1 MSAYGVKSAKA
12 VYYHIGM
19 KVRND
24 NIRNIAIIAHVDH
37 GKTTLV
43 DALFK
48 QSGLV
53 GKGMDGVRIMDSGA
67 IEKERGI
74 TINAKNCAIHWKG
87 VKINIIDTP
96 GHADFG
102 GEVERGLSM
111 VDGAI
116 LLVDAAEGPL
126 PQTRFVLEKALK
138 QSLPLIVVI
147 NKIDRKDAR
156 PDDVLNEVYDLLL
169 ELSPDERMLEVP
181 VFYANG
187 REGTCGKS
195 LDDIKSNL
203 HELLDAIISDIPAP
217 EYDDT
222 EPFQMLVSDLSYSDF
237 LGRLA
242 IGKVMNGSAETNDT
256 LVCVKENSVEQLR
269 VTRIQAYD
277 GPQFVDCPKADSG
290 DIIVL
295 AGVNDVSIGD
305 TICTKEEVKALPR
318 IEVDEPTVSMLF
330 SKNISPLAG
339 KEGNAATSA
348 KIWERLQ
355 KEALRNVS
363 IRIERN
369 PDDTFTVKG
378 RGEFQMAIIA
388 EEMRRE
394 GFEFCV
400 GRPHVIFHVDSEGRK
415 TEPVEVLM
423 IDCPEEYSGTVMEKL
438 GRRKAVMSDIT
449 YTEGGRVKIRFDI
462 PARGLIGF
470 RDEFLTDT
478 KGFGIMNS
486 YLKGYEPYKGDF
498 PERLT
503 GSLVSDRAGTAVA
516 YGIWELEDR
525 GRFFI
530 VPGDP
535 VYEGE
540 IVGERNKD
548 MDLMLNP
555 TKTKKLT
562 NLRAS
567 GHDEAVTLTPVSK
580 PTLEQAIQFIKDDE
594 LVEVTPLSIRMCK
607 KILNT
612 QNRKIFESRGSIPSY
627 LLNK

>member
-1 MSAYGVKSAKA
+1 
-12 VYYHIGM
+12 M

>member
-1 MSAYGVKSAKA
+1 
-12 VYYHIGM
+12 M

-277 GPQFVDCPKADSG
+277 GPQFVDYPKADSG

>member
-1 MSAYGVKSAKA
+1 MLTE
-12 VYYHIGM
+12 
-19 KVRND
+19 NE

-48 QSGLV
+48 QSGLQM
-53 GKGMDGVRIMDSGA
+53 KGNGERVMDSGA
-67 IEKERGI
+67 IERERGI
-74 TINAKNCAIHWKG
+74 TISAKNCAIHWKG

-111 VDGAI
+111 VDGAV

-126 PQTRFVLEKALK
+126 PQTRFVLEKALQK
-138 QSLPLIVVI
+138 NLPLIVVI
-147 NKIDRKDAR
+147 NKIDRQDAR
-156 PDDVLNEVYDLLL
+156 PEEVLNEVYDLLL
-169 ELSPDERMLEVP
+169 ELCPDERMLEVP

-187 REGTCGKS
+187 REGVCGLS
-195 LDDIKSNL
+195 LDDIKPNL
-203 HELLDAIISDIPAP
+203 HQLLDSILESIPAP
-217 EYDDT
+217 VYDDG

-242 IGKVMNGSAETNDT
+242 VGKIQNGHVATNEQ
-256 LVCVKENSVEQLR
+256 LVCVKEGGAEPLR
-269 VTRIQAYD
+269 VTRLHAYD
-277 GPQFVDCPKADSG
+277 GPVFSEVDEASAG

-305 TICTKEEVKALPR
+305 TICTKQQVKALPR

-330 SKNISPLAG
+330 SKNVSPLAG
-339 KEGNAATSA
+339 TEGKAVTSA

-363 IRIERN
+363 IKLEKN

-388 EEMRRE
+388 EQMRRE

-400 GRPHVIFHVDSEGRK
+400 GRPKVIFKKNGKGEK
-415 TEPVEVLM
+415 TEPIEFLQ
-423 IDCPEEYSGTVMEKL
+423 IDCPEDYSGTVMEKL
-438 GRRKAVMSDIT
+438 GKRRAIMSDIT
-449 YTEGGRVKIRFDI
+449 YTAGGRVKMRFEI
-462 PARGLIGF
+462 PSRGLIGF

-478 KGFGIMNS
+478 KGFGIMNT
-486 YLKGYEPYKGDF
+486 YMKGYEAYRGDF
-498 PERLT
+498 PDRLS
-503 GSLVSDRAGTAVA
+503 GSLISDRAGNAVA
-516 YGIWELEDR
+516 YGLWELEDR

-535 VYEGE
+535 VYEGQV
-540 IVGERNKD
+540 VGERNKEG
-548 MDLMLNP
+548 DLMLNP
-555 TKTKKLT
+555 TRTKKLT
-562 NLRAS
+562 NLRAA
-567 GHDEAVTLTPVSK
+567 GKDEAVTLTPVVK
-580 PTLEQAIQFIKDDE
+580 PSLEQAIQFIKDDE
-594 LVEVTPLSIRMCK
+594 LVEITPLSIRMCK
-607 KILNT
+607 KVLDT
-612 QNRKIFESRGSIPSY
+612 QQRKILYSRGEIPSF
-627 LLNK
+627 LLK

>member
-1 MSAYGVKSAKA
+1 MIK
-12 VYYHIGM
+12 
-19 KVRND
+19 RNE

-53 GKGMDGVRIMDSGA
+53 GKGLDVDRVMDSGE
-67 IEKERGI
+67 IERERGI
-74 TINAKNCAIHWKG
+74 TINAKNCAIRWKG

-138 QSLPLIVVI
+138 KKLSIIVVI
-147 NKIDRKDAR
+147 NKIDRPDAR
-156 PDDVLNEVYDLLL
+156 AEEVLDEVYDLLL
-169 ELSPDERMLEVP
+169 ELGEDESLLDVP

-187 REGTCGKS
+187 RSGKCGKK
-195 LDDIKSNL
+195 LDEIKDNL
-203 HELLDAIISDIPAP
+203 YELLDAIIEEIPAP
-217 EYDDT
+217 SYDDS
-222 EPFQMLVSDLSYSDF
+222 EPFQMLVSDLSYSEF

-242 IGKVMNGSAETNDT
+242 IGKVINGTANTNDI
-256 LVCVKENSVEQLR
+256 LVCVKEDRTEQLR
-269 VTRIQAYD
+269 VTRLQAYD
-277 GPQFVDCPKADSG
+277 GPKFKDTDKVESG

-295 AGVNDVSIGD
+295 SGVNDVSIGD
-305 TICTKEEVKALPR
+305 TICTKEELKALER
-318 IEVDEPTVSMLF
+318 ITVDEPTVSMLF

-339 KEGNAATSA
+339 KEGKIVTSA

-363 IRIERN
+363 IRIEKN
-369 PDDTFTVKG
+369 ADDTFTVKG
-378 RGEFQMAIIA
+378 RGEFQMAIII
-388 EEMRRE
+388 EQMRRE
-394 GFEFCV
+394 GFELCV
-400 GRPHVIFHVDSEGRK
+400 GRPKIIFHQDENGNK
-415 TEPVEVLM
+415 TEPVEILY
-423 IDCPEEYSGTVMEKL
+423 IDCPEDSSGVVMEKL
-438 GRRKAVMSDIT
+438 GRKKGKVLDIS
-449 YTEGGRVKIRFDI
+449 YPGNGRVKMRFEI
-462 PARGLIGF
+462 PSRGLIGY

-478 KGFGIMNS
+478 KGFGIMSS
-486 YLKGYEPYKGDF
+486 YLKGYERYKGDF
-498 PERLT
+498 PERYS
-503 GSLVSDRAGTAVA
+503 GSLVCDRAGNAVA

-530 VPGDP
+530 VPGDE

-540 IVGERNKD
+540 VVGERNRD
-548 MDLMLNP
+548 GDLLLNP
-555 TKTKKLT
+555 TRTKKLT

-567 GHDEAVTLTPVSK
+567 GKDEAVTLIPVSK

-594 LVEVTPLSIRMCK
+594 LVEVTPESIRMCK
-607 KILNT
+607 KILDS
-612 QNRKIFESRGSIPSY
+612 QKRKIYQQRGEIPSY
-627 LLNK
+627 LL

>member
-1 MSAYGVKSAKA
+1 
-12 VYYHIGM
+12 M
-19 KVRND
+19 KVRNER
-24 NIRNIAIIAHVDH
+24 IRNIAIIAHVDH

-53 GKGMDGVRIMDSGA
+53 GKGMDGTRIMDSGA
-67 IEKERGI
+67 IERERGI
-74 TINAKNCAIHWKG
+74 TISAKNCAIHWNG
-87 VKINIIDTP
+87 IKINIIDTP

-126 PQTRFVLEKALK
+126 PQTRFVLEKALLK
-138 QSLPLIVVI
+138 NLPLIVVI

-156 PDDVLNEVYDLLL
+156 AEEVLNEVYDLLL

-187 REGTCGKS
+187 REGTCGRS
-195 LDDIKSNL
+195 LDSINGNL
-203 HELLDAIISDIPAP
+203 HELLDAIISEIPAP
-217 EYDDT
+217 EYDDS

-242 IGKVMNGSAETNDT
+242 IGKVMNGSAATNDT

-277 GPQFVDCPKADSG
+277 GPQMVDDPKAEAG

-295 AGVNDVSIGD
+295 AGIGDVSIGD

-339 KEGNAATSA
+339 KEGKAVTSA

-363 IRIERN
+363 IRVEKN
-369 PDDTFTVKG
+369 PDDSFTVKG

-400 GRPHVIFHVDSEGRK
+400 GRPHVIFHTDENGRK
-415 TEPVEVLM
+415 TEPVEVLL

-449 YTEGGRVKIRFDI
+449 YTQGGRVKIRFDI

-498 PERLT
+498 AERLT
-503 GSLVSDRAGTAVA
+503 GSLVSDRDGVAVA

-540 IVGERNKD
+540 VVGERNKD
-548 MDLMLNP
+548 LDLMLNP

-567 GHDEAVTLTPVSK
+567 GHDEAVSLTPVVK
-580 PTLEQAIQFIKDDE
+580 PSLEQAIQFIKDDE

-607 KILNT
+607 KVLNT
-612 QNRKIFESRGSIPSY
+612 QQRKILQSRGAIPSY
-627 LLNK
+627 LLK

>member
-1 MSAYGVKSAKA
+1 MR
-12 VYYHIGM
+12 
-19 KVRND
+19 VRNE

-43 DALFK
+43 DALFR

-53 GKGMDGVRIMDSGA
+53 GKGMDGTRIMDSGA
-67 IEKERGI
+67 IERERGI
-74 TINAKNCAIHWKG
+74 TISAKNCAIHWKD

-126 PQTRFVLEKALK
+126 PQTRFVLEKALLHN
-138 QSLPLIVVI
+138 LPLIVVI

-156 PDDVLNEVYDLLL
+156 ADEVLNEVYDLLL
-169 ELSPDERMLEVP
+169 ELSPDEKMLEVP

-187 REGTCGKS
+187 REGTCGRS
-195 LDDIKSNL
+195 LDDIKDNL
-203 HELLDAIISDIPAP
+203 HELLDAILSEIPAP
-217 EYDDT
+217 EYDDE

-242 IGKVMNGSAETNDT
+242 IGKVMNGSVETNDT
-256 LVCVKENSVEQLR
+256 LVCVKKDSVEQLR

-277 GPQFVDCPKADSG
+277 GPQMIDCPKASAG

-339 KEGNAATSA
+339 KEGKAVTSA

-355 KEALRNVS
+355 REALRNVS
-363 IRIERN
+363 IRVVKN
-369 PDDTFTVKG
+369 PDDSFTVKG

-394 GFEFCV
+394 GYEFCV
-400 GRPHVIFHVDSEGRK
+400 GRPHVIFHTDESGRK
-415 TEPVEVLM
+415 TEPVEVLLV
-423 IDCPEEYSGTVMEKL
+423 DCPEEFSGTVMEKL
-438 GRRKAVMSDIT
+438 GRRKAIMSDIT
-449 YTEGGRVKIRFDI
+449 YTAGGRVKIRFDI

-498 PERLT
+498 AERLT
-503 GSLVSDRAGTAVA
+503 GSLVSDRDGVAVA

-540 IVGERNKD
+540 VVGERNKD
-548 MDLMLNP
+548 LDLMLNP

-567 GHDEAVTLTPVSK
+567 GHDEAVSLTPVVK
-580 PTLEQAIQFIKDDE
+580 PSLEQAIQFIKDDE

-607 KILNT
+607 KVLNT
-612 QNRKIFESRGSIPSY
+612 QQRKILQSRGAIPSY
-627 LLNK
+627 LLK

>member
-1 MSAYGVKSAKA
+1 MT
-12 VYYHIGM
+12 
-19 KVRND
+19 VRNEK
-24 NIRNIAIIAHVDH
+24 IRNIAIIAHVDH

-43 DALFK
+43 DALFH
-48 QSGLV
+48 QSGLA
-53 GKGMDGVRIMDSGA
+53 GKGMDGERIMDSGA

-74 TINAKNCAIHWKG
+74 TISAKNCAIHWKG

-111 VDGAI
+111 VDGAV

-126 PQTRFVLEKALK
+126 PQTRFVLEKALLRD
-138 QSLPLIVVI
+138 LPLIVVI
-147 NKIDRKDAR
+147 NKIDRSDAR
-156 PDDVLNEVYDLLL
+156 PDEVLNEVYDLLL
-169 ELSPDERMLEVP
+169 ELSPDEKMLEVP

-187 REGTCGKS
+187 RDGRCGKS
-195 LDDIKSNL
+195 LDNIEENL
-203 HELLDAIISDIPAP
+203 HSLLDAILEDIPAP
-217 EYDDT
+217 SYDDE

-242 IGKVMNGSAETNDT
+242 VGKVMNGFAMTNDS
-256 LVCVKENSVEQLR
+256 LVCVKEDSVEPLR
-269 VTRIQAYD
+269 VTRIQAYN
-277 GPQFVDCPKADSG
+277 GPVFSDVPTADPG

-305 TICTKEEVKALPR
+305 TICTKDEIKALPR

-339 KEGNAATSA
+339 KEGKAVTSA
-348 KIWERLQ
+348 KIWERLER
-355 KEALRNVS
+355 EALRNVS
-363 IRIERN
+363 IRIEKN
-369 PDDTFTVKG
+369 GDDTFTVKG

-400 GRPHVIFHVDSEGRK
+400 GRPHVIFHKDEKGNK
-415 TEPVEVLM
+415 TEPIEVLLV
-423 IDCPEEYSGTVMEKL
+423 DCPEEFSGTVMEKL
-438 GRRKAVMSDIT
+438 GKRKAVMSDIT
-449 YTEGGRVKIRFDI
+449 YTAGNRVKMRFDV
-462 PARGLIGF
+462 PSRGLIGF

-478 KGFGIMNS
+478 KGLGIMNS
-486 YLKGYEPYKGDF
+486 YLKGYEPYRGDF
-498 PERLT
+498 PDRLT
-503 GSLVSDRAGTAVA
+503 GSLVCDRAGNAVA
-516 YGIWELEDR
+516 YGLWELEDR

-540 IVGERNKD
+540 VVGERNREG
-548 MDLMLNP
+548 DLMLNP
-555 TKTKKLT
+555 TRTKKLT

-594 LVEVTPLSIRMCK
+594 LVEVTPESIRMCK
-607 KILNT
+607 KVLDT
-612 QNRKIFESRGSIPSY
+612 QQRKILYSRGEIPSY
-627 LLNK
+627 LLK